1 MLKLFRDNEDEA
13 RMKALAEALLEE
25 KLARI
30 LHYKAEIQAWEETK
44 DRIFEELR
52 KRRQELREMIAQQQ
66 GIDDIVKKRH
76 MSRVLLT
83 QWRETDDAILRHQ
96 REIGNVIHKLISNFK
111 HELSLVAPY
120 MTWAKR
126 EDKEKWIKGYVV
138 VVIEDLIDIYH
149 RISEDYLKADIQKDI
164 CEIIDTAEAIDRKT
178 MQSCSKIIKFRQD
191 IYHVRRGIRRIFYS
205 ARSM

>member
-30 LHYKAEIQAWEETK
+30 LHYKVEIQAWEEKK
-44 DRIFEELR
+44 DRILEELR

-66 GIDDIVKKRH
+66 GIDDLVKKRH
-76 MSRVLLT
+76 MTKVLLT

-96 REIGNVIHKLISNFK
+96 TEIGNVIHKLISNFK

-126 EDKEKWIKGYVV
+126 EDKEKWIT
-138 VVIEDLIDIYH
+138 
-149 RISEDYLKADIQKDI
+149 EDYLKADIQKDI
-164 CEIIDTAEAIDRKT
+164 CEIIDTAEAIDHKM

>member
-1 MLKLFRDNEDEA
+1 MLKLFRSNEDEA

-30 LHYKAEIQAWEETK
+30 LQYKLEIQAWEEKK
-44 DRIFEELR
+44 DRTLEELR

-66 GIDDIVKKRH
+66 RIDDIVKKRH
-76 MSRVLLT
+76 MTKVLLT
-83 QWRETDDAILRHQ
+83 QWRETDNAILRHQ
-96 REIGNVIHKLISNFK
+96 REIGNVINTLISNFK

-120 MTWAKR
+120 MIWTRR
-126 EDKEKWIKGYVV
+126 EDKEKLLNGYVV

-149 RISEDYLKADIQKDI
+149 RINEDYLKADIRKDI
-164 CEIIDTAEAIDRKT
+164 CEIIDTAVAIDHKT
-178 MQSCSKIIKFRQD
+178 MHSRSKIIKFRQD
-191 IYHVRRGIRRIFYS
+191 IYHVPRGIRSIFYL

>member
-1 MLKLFRDNEDEA
+1 MLKLFRVNEDEA

-30 LHYKAEIQAWEETK
+30 LHYKVEIQAWEEKK
-44 DRIFEELR
+44 DRILEELR

-66 GIDDIVKKRH
+66 GIDDLVKKRH
-76 MSRVLLT
+76 MTKVLLT

-96 REIGNVIHKLISNFK
+96 TEIGNVIHKLISNFK

-126 EDKEKWIKGYVV
+126 EDKEKLINGYVV

-164 CEIIDTAEAIDRKT
+164 CEIIDTAEAIDHKM

>member
-30 LHYKAEIQAWEETK
+30 LHYKTEIQAWEETK

-66 GIDDIVKKRH
+66 GIDDYVAKRH
-76 MSRVLLT
+76 KTRVLLT

-96 REIGNVIHKLISNFK
+96 REIGNVINTLISNFK

-126 EDKEKWIKGYVV
+126 EDKEKLINGYVV

-164 CEIIDTAEAIDRKT
+164 CEIIDTAKAIDHKT
-178 MQSCSKIIKFRQD
+178 MQSCSKIIEFRQD